1 MSKIK
6 VLLADDH
13 DLFREG
19 LRRML
24 GLGKEIEIAGEA
36 TNGSEAVRKAR
47 ELLPDVVL
55 MDIGMPQTDG
65 IEATRQIKNDCPS
78 VEVIVLSMYEDD
90 EHLFRAIKA
99 GAAGYILKN
108 SPLDEV
114 VRVVKAAHRG
124 ESLLNPA
131 LARRILDEFATEKN
145 PEENAE
151 GLYCDLTKRE
161 LEILKLL
168 ASAKTNRQIG
178 KVLLVTEKTVKNH
191 ISNIYRKL
199 QVNSRTE
206 AVLKAIKS
214 GLVESHR

>member
-24 GLGKEIEIAGEA
+24 GLGKEIDIAGEA
-36 TNGSEAVRKAR
+36 TNGSEAVKKAR

-114 VRVVKAAHRG
+114 VRVVKAAYRG

-131 LARRILDEFATEKN
+131 LARRILDEFATEKS
-145 PEENAE
+145 PEENAD

-161 LEILKLL
+161 LEILILL

-178 KVLLVTEKTVKNH
+178 KTLLVTEKTVKNH

-199 QVNSRTE
+199 QVNSRTQ

-214 GLVESHR
+214 GLVESHG